1 MIFSFGLG
9 SCMPIQ
15 PWHSCC

>member
-15 PWHSCC
+15 PRHSCC